1 MCRVVWYSGT
11 TGICGTSNICVGLC
25 GIVGWELLV
34 RLDCNMIG

>member
-25 GIVGWELLV
+25 GIVEPQAYVGHLIYV
-34 RLDCNMIG
+34 